1 MAKKDLDDAYLDAEV
16 DYISG
21 KIHDLSRHHISHKH
35 HLAWKTVKVLAGK
48 NATSSVRIKGG
59 SANKCLQ
66 NWSSHF
72 QNLLRKESRLPDN
85 YTLPSVQVS
94 EPLGISTTPFSLSE
108 LKVVIKQLKSSK
120 AFGPDNIP
128 PLIPL
133 IHTNLPTYGISHRLF
148 PCQKREISHYPPT
161 IEESH

>member
-1 MAKKDLDDAYLDAEV
+1 MSIAKKDLDDAYLDAVV

-21 KIHDLSRHHISHKH
+21 KINDLSRHHISNKH
-35 HLAWKTVKVLAGK
+35 HLAWKTVKDLAGK

-59 SANKCLQ
+59 SAKKRLE

-72 QNLLRKESRLPDN
+72 QNLLGKEARLPDN

-108 LKVVIKQLKSSK
+108 LKVVIKQLKSSN
-120 AFGPDNIP
+120 AFGPDIIP
-128 PLIPL
+128 ALIWKDEHFNSL
-133 IHTNLPTYGISHRLF
+133 LLNLCNHTSDHDIL
-148 PCQKREISHYPPT
+148 K
-161 IEESH
+161 